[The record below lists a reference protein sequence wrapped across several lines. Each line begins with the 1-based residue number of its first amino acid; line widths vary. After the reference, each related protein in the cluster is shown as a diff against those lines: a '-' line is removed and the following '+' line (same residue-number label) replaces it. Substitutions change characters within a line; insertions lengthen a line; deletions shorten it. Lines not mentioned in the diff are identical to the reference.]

1 MEVQRFQMDYTWWSL
16 EIKGRWQQKSGWGLL
31 RVMHR
36 SIHVII
42 NNYIIVVIP
51 LKMAQDFLDV
61 AQRNRLRHNISADNP
76 YICRPC
82 ARSYKCRNFHQA
94 LHFNIC
100 ASCKS
105 LYICA
110 IHQVYSF
117 TKAAKFG
124 SWKRHSAT
132 AETERC
138 CAGASSQ
145 LQVAHVA

>member
-1 MEVQRFQMDYTWWSL
+1 M
-16 EIKGRWQQKSGWGLL
+16 
-31 RVMHR
+31 
-36 SIHVII
+36 II

-61 AQRNRLRHNISADNP
+61 AQRNCLRHNISADNP

-117 TKAAKFG
+117 TKAANLEAEERQRKSG
-124 SWKRHSAT
+124 DGKMLRRCKLAMASCACRIRRVRKDCRDGNMRSDTTHSEQWASDSCT
-132 AETERC
+132 ET
-138 CAGASSQ
+138 
-145 LQVAHVA
+145 